1 MITSCAPPLPALYEL
16 SRSIGLTI
24 TTVACRVA
32 HAIVE
37 KEWKKNGSLRH
48 RPYLLVAESMH
59 SHWSSVL
66 LWVLPL
72 GRMLSAD
79 GPEGWTGGFGFIGQT
94 VQSRGNLCWE
104 TLGIR
109 KLLIL
114 WAGQLEGRRECTYV
128 GSGGMLVTV
137 ARDSICSYT
146 NTIVRASTNIRTC
159 GRARTLQAHSPPP
172 LAHLHPPPFHTH
184 ANKNNTI

>member
-1 MITSCAPPLPALYEL
+1 MPLW
-16 SRSIGLTI
+16 RKK
-24 TTVACRVA
+24 
-32 HAIVE
+32 E
-37 KEWKKNGSLRH
+37 KKFALRH
-48 RPYLLVAESMH
+48 RRDLFVAESMH
-59 SHWSSVL
+59 SHWSCIL

-72 GRMLSAD
+72 GRMLFAD

-104 TLGIR
+104 TLASEGPFRPCR

-114 WAGQLEGRRECTYV
+114 WAGQLEGGRECTYV

-146 NTIVRASTNIRTC
+146 NTIVRASTNIRTR
-159 GRARTLQAHSPPP
+159 GRARTLQAHSPPALP
-172 LAHLHPPPFHTH
+172 HLHPPPFHTH